1 MRLRVIMLV
10 VATSSLVLV
19 SFLIP
24 LALVLRTLEADRAVS
39 TATAQ
44 AQSMA
49 PLVTTLPADSLRLT
63 IEQIN
68 AQTGARI
75 TVILP
80 SGTEL
85 GQQVPRSAAVQ
96 LARNGRSFTAE
107 APGGEQVLVAVEG
120 LSGGAAVISTF
131 VPDSVLRHGVTRA
144 WLLLGGV
151 GLLLLVLS
159 VAVAG
164 QLARSVV
171 RPIKALALASD
182 RLAAGDL
189 SARATVA
196 GPPEVCRAAAGLNRL
211 AVRIGELLAHE
222 RETVAAPARAEP
234 AQAPGTRQGGAVSGG
249 LWLRF
254 LSGPDID
261 SLGLTNAEIVA
272 AVTDAVR
279 AHGDGRVV
287 VEPRVHLVPDND
299 GAGHFNV
306 LRGHL
311 SVPGVSG
318 VKVVGDFVSNY
329 AAGLPSELGLLTLYD
344 PQTGVPL
351 AIMDAT
357 MITACRTGA
366 MTAVGARY
374 LARRDARVLGHVGA
388 RGTAFWNV
396 VLLDELFDLEEIRIT
411 SRRPESR
418 EAFARQLATV
428 TGTHIRVASSAEE
441 VFDGAD
447 ILVEASRLS
456 APEPLL
462 RTAWVRPGAFVVPY
476 GTVSA
481 VELDLLDVMD
491 KVVVDDWR
499 EAQSGRFGALRRHVD
514 AGRLSAAS
522 LHAELGQIVTG
533 ARPGREHDD
542 ERILFW
548 HRGLAILDIAV
559 GLAILR
565 RAEQQGAGT
574 MLRYRS

>member
-1 MRLRVIMLV
+1 V
-10 VATSSLVLV
+10 TG
-19 SFLIP
+19 
-24 LALVLRTLEADRAVS
+24 
-39 TATAQ
+39 TA
-44 AQSMA
+44 
-49 PLVTTLPADSLRLT
+49 
-63 IEQIN
+63 
-68 AQTGARI
+68 
-75 TVILP
+75 
-80 SGTEL
+80 
-85 GQQVPRSAAVQ
+85 
-96 LARNGRSFTAE
+96 
-107 APGGEQVLVAVEG
+107 
-120 LSGGAAVISTF
+120 
-131 VPDSVLRHGVTRA
+131 
-144 WLLLGGV
+144 
-151 GLLLLVLS
+151 
-159 VAVAG
+159 
-164 QLARSVV
+164 
-171 RPIKALALASD
+171 
-182 RLAAGDL
+182 
-189 SARATVA
+189 
-196 GPPEVCRAAAGLNRL
+196 
-211 AVRIGELLAHE
+211 
-222 RETVAAPARAEP
+222 
-234 AQAPGTRQGGAVSGG
+234 G

-261 SLGLTNAEIVA
+261 AVGLSNADIVT
-272 AVTDAVR
+272 AVEDAVR
-279 AHGDGRVV
+279 AHGEGRVV
-287 VEPRVHLVPDND
+287 VEPRVHLVPDNG

-311 SVPGVSG
+311 SVLNLPGPSAALPNLPGPSAALPNLPGPSAALPNLPGPSAAAPGVSG

-344 PQTGVPL
+344 PHTGVPL

-418 EAFARQLATV
+418 EAFARELAAV
-428 TGTHIRVASSAEE
+428 TDTRIRVAASAEE
-441 VFDGAD
+441 VFEGAD
-447 ILVEASRLS
+447 ILVEASRLQT
-456 APEPLL
+456 PEPLL
-462 RTAWVRPGAFVVPY
+462 RTAWVKPGALVVPY

-514 AGRLSAAS
+514 TGRLSAAS
-522 LHAELGQIVTG
+522 LHAELGQIVAG
-533 ARPGREHDD
+533 ARPGRERDD

-565 RAEQQGAGT
+565 RAEQQEAGT
-574 MLRYRS
+574 MLRYR

>member
-1 MRLRVIMLV
+1 MNQ
-10 VATSSLVLV
+10 
-19 SFLIP
+19 
-24 LALVLRTLEADRAVS
+24 
-39 TATAQ
+39 TA
-44 AQSMA
+44 
-49 PLVTTLPADSLRLT
+49 
-63 IEQIN
+63 
-68 AQTGARI
+68 
-75 TVILP
+75 
-80 SGTEL
+80 
-85 GQQVPRSAAVQ
+85 
-96 LARNGRSFTAE
+96 
-107 APGGEQVLVAVEG
+107 
-120 LSGGAAVISTF
+120 
-131 VPDSVLRHGVTRA
+131 
-144 WLLLGGV
+144 
-151 GLLLLVLS
+151 
-159 VAVAG
+159 
-164 QLARSVV
+164 
-171 RPIKALALASD
+171 
-182 RLAAGDL
+182 
-189 SARATVA
+189 
-196 GPPEVCRAAAGLNRL
+196 
-211 AVRIGELLAHE
+211 
-222 RETVAAPARAEP
+222 
-234 AQAPGTRQGGAVSGG
+234 GG

-272 AVTDAVR
+272 AVTDAAR

-396 VLLDELFDLEEIRIT
+396 VLLDELFDLDEIRIT

-428 TGTHIRVASSAEE
+428 TGTHIRVAASAEE

-462 RTAWVRPGAFVVPY
+462 RTSWVRPGAFVVPY

-514 AGRLSAAS
+514 TGRLSAAS

-533 ARPGREHDD
+533 ARPGRERDD